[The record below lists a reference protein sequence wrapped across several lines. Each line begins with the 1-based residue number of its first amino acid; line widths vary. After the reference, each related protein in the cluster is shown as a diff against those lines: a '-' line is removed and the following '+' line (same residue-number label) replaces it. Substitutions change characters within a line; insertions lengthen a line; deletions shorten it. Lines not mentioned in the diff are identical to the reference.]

1 MNASCALQHFCD
13 IHGPQILLC
22 TEAKTYIQDLNDN
35 DDEDLKTF
43 YSQYIKSEHPQG
55 KVECKSCT
63 LSSDNILVSSIDSV
77 NHMLYISSSSTPNQE
92 LFKDV
97 RNACLRSL
105 NVEKSVEVDA
115 PILFGDDENGYCISL
130 AFSCKDFHARG
141 SQRLYALC
149 YLCNDKY
156 HLISLMKLV
165 SDCLRQ
171 AAHWLQYDANE
182 TYEQEGRIK
191 VNTNLNGISTIAT
204 YIFRP
209 PPTVPSQRMLSDIVH
224 DSTITFRIHA
234 LFVWLL
240 RITNSAI
247 KETLFDA
254 LPTEEQT
261 TKQERKDVF
270 DDENSTNITTKRR
283 RTTIISKS
291 VTNGNQNSL
300 IMSSTLTNNGENQSY
315 LATSLYST
323 TGSYQGND
331 NIFYNDDDDFDS
343 LQYQFSSNSHE
354 AFKLFQ
360 LFIKKLNNTKYLQ
373 YVLYNWVIGNRLIIK
388 YTNRTENKDLI
399 RCLASV
405 FRLFLPDGCFHLIEV
420 TNQIAP
426 CTANLILFDTDLVLT
441 NNILLSITEDFNDNN
456 SIIIKIILDDID
468 ENLRVVKLETLP
480 PTRSEIPVPTYVKT
494 IIHLLTDDSLD
505 EEAFES
511 MITHYKIKYL
521 NKAKLYF
528 QLGRCQTATTVSSND
543 RGQMTIFNVENT
555 SDLALIR
562 FWQKGLSQAYRTQIR
577 ILKQDDN
584 QRKKTDKS

>member
-22 TEAKTYIQDLNDN
+22 TEARTYVQDSNDN

-43 YSQYIKSEHPQG
+43 YSQYIKSENPQG

-63 LSSDNILVSSIDSV
+63 LSSDNVLVSSIDSL

-97 RNACLRSL
+97 RNACVRSL

-115 PILFGDDENGYCISL
+115 PILFGDDENGYCLSL

-141 SQRLYALC
+141 SQRLYSLC

-156 HLISLMKLV
+156 HLLSLMKLV

-171 AAHWLQYDANE
+171 AVHWLQYDANE

-224 DSTITFRIHA
+224 DSKLTFRIHA

-240 RITNSAI
+240 RIANSAI

-270 DDENSTNITTKRR
+270 EDEDSTNTMAKRR
-283 RTTIISKS
+283 RTTIVSKS
-291 VTNGNQNSL
+291 VVNGNQNSL
-300 IMSSTLTNNGENQSY
+300 IMSSTLTNNSDNQSY
-315 LATSLYST
+315 LATSLYSIAD
-323 TGSYQGND
+323 GYQP
-331 NIFYNDDDDFDS
+331 NINAFHDDDDFDS

-354 AFKLFQ
+354 AFQIFE

-373 YVLYNWVIGNRLIIK
+373 YILHNWVIGNRLIIK
-388 YTNRTENKDLI
+388 YTNRIDNKDLI
-399 RCLASV
+399 RALASV

-441 NNILLSITEDFNDNN
+441 NDILTSITDDFNDNN

-468 ENLRVVKLETLP
+468 DNLRVVKLETLP
-480 PTRSEIPVPTYVKT
+480 PTRSEIP
-494 IIHLLTDDSLD
+494 SQ
-505 EEAFES
+505 
-511 MITHYKIKYL
+511 
-521 NKAKLYF
+521 YF
-528 QLGRCQTATTVSSND
+528 FFSFL
-543 RGQMTIFNVENT
+543 F
-555 SDLALIR
+555 
-562 FWQKGLSQAYRTQIR
+562 
-577 ILKQDDN
+577 LK
-584 QRKKTDKS
+584 